1 MFNVLR
7 HNGKTMKKLLYS
19 VFALAGILAV
29 SCTKEEEAP
38 VAPVQEEAAT
48 YTTTI
53 QATIGEETRTAYENF
68 KKFSWLAQ
76 DEISVFTYN
85 EEEGYYRIS
94 TFTAQEDGVTTTFT
108 GEVENGYI
116 PGFMAV
122 YPDNAAFI
130 NGEPSVFVPSFIYMD
145 GNPEEYYTATSDNP
159 LSNLILVGSVNEAG
173 TAYSFKTAMG
183 AIKLSFSNLPEGAAY
198 LRINAPEKISGYFYI
213 DEDGHVTNESAIP
226 GSYKYT
232 DSESGEERTRNYS
245 NNNIWYHFTPDAE
258 GNATLYIP
266 LPVGKLSAGTTF
278 YIEDEDEDVLFQK
291 SAVKDIVVER
301 NKVTE
306 LVTLAT
312 EHEWVSIGKG
322 KYLDN
327 YLWNLMEWTEGQ
339 YVEVEIFRDAM
350 DPTNYRIASPYGAAA
365 TAFKYKLPKGA
376 SSTVGPEDMDL
387 SILPG
392 DLVNYKTPH
401 NTGIIHPNIKY
412 KDSNGNRIETQLVHP
427 GSGYLGNYDESHNTV
442 IKYQEN
448 GLPAI
453 IQLAPIYWWMSN
465 AQTGNGYWSGGE
477 GTYSSNDVVRILFP
491 GASDESF
498 DLDASTSFIEIVDDT
513 PENPIALVNAYL
525 GIDLAGGQLVVAK
538 DLAGAKAAF
547 ASGTGVKE
555 ISVSGEYEV
564 ALPAN
569 AATGEYFVYLNARPV
584 DGLAIGAGLL
594 ATSEAFKYYSSLD
607 DRQLELSSVLGLWTA
622 SEVDMFFNP
631 NLWDE
636 DETNDEDGE
645 YDWQE
650 ETFSVSFYFEESDD
664 EEAGDVML
672 TGFEETGVG
681 FCGVDTPIYGRFDT
695 AHGLLTFDA
704 HQPIYSFTDE
714 DSGTTY
720 GIVFEDYMN
729 DSHDATPLTFELS
742 DDLTKLTMNFEYFT
756 YSYWNMDQ
764 DSFGG
769 YSNIIM
775 YSPVPEKAEETASAA
790 PKRMLSRASRG
801 NRARMHAPERA
812 PLQKVERT
820 RR

>member
-1 MFNVLR
+1 
-7 HNGKTMKKLLYS
+7 MKKLIYS

-29 SCTKEEEAP
+29 SCAKEEEAP
-38 VAPVQEEAAT
+38 VAPVQEEAST

-53 QATIGEETRTAYENF
+53 QATIGDETRTAYENF
-68 KKFSWLAQ
+68 QKFSWKAQ
-76 DEISVFTYN
+76 DQISVFTYSET
-85 EEEGYYRIS
+85 EEYYQIVP
-94 TFTAQEDGVTTTFT
+94 FTAQEDGVTTTFS
-108 GEVENGYI
+108 GEVESGYV
-116 PGFMAV
+116 PSFMAV
-122 YPDNAAFI
+122 YPENAAFV
-130 NGEPSVFVPSFIYMD
+130 NGEPSVYLPSVIYMD
-145 GNPEEYYTATSDNP
+145 GDPEQYYTATSDNP
-159 LSNLILVGSVNEAG
+159 LSNLVLVGLVNEAG

-301 NKVTE
+301 NKVTD

-312 EHEWVSIGKG
+312 THEWVSIGKG

-327 YLWNLMEWTEGQ
+327 YLWKLMEWTEGQ

-350 DPTNYRIASPYGAAA
+350 DPTNYRISSPYGAAA
-365 TAFKYKLPKGA
+365 TAFKYKLPKGV

-412 KDSNGNRIETQLVHP
+412 KDESNGKRIETQLVHP

-453 IQLAPIYWWMSN
+453 IQLAPIYWWMTN

-491 GASDESF
+491 GASDESY
-498 DLDASTSFIEIVDDT
+498 DLDASAAFVEIVDDT

-525 GIDLAGGQLVVAK
+525 GIDLAGGQLVIAK

-547 ASGTGVKE
+547 ASGTGVTD
-555 ISVSGEYEV
+555 ITTSGAYEV

-569 AATGEYFVYLNARPV
+569 AVTGNYTVYLKARPV
-584 DGLAIGAGLL
+584 DGLAISAGLL

-622 SEVDMFFNP
+622 SEVEMFFNP

-681 FCGVDTPIYGRFDT
+681 FCGVDTPIYGRFDS
-695 AHGLLTFDA
+695 AHGFITFDA

-714 DSGTTY
+714 DSGVTY

-729 DSHDATPLTFELS
+729 EAHDDTPLTFELS
-742 DDLTKLTMNFEYFT
+742 EDLTKLTLNYEYFT
-756 YSYWNMDQ
+756 YSYWNLDT

-775 YSPVPEKAEETASAA
+775 YSPVPEKVVEENASAA
-790 PKRMLSRASRG
+790 PMRKLSRASRG
-801 NRARMHAPERA
+801 NRARMHAPELA
-812 PLQKVERT
+812 PRQEVARS